1 MDIDPNK
8 LNVIINTEDQRFEA
22 RIGEEYVFIDYR
34 RHRDRLTLL
43 HTDVPSALEGHG
55 IGSAMVKAALEY
67 AKAEHLEVL
76 PICPFVNGYLRKNPE
91 YLPLVSKNYRV
102 GL

>member
-1 MDIDPNK
+1 MNIDPNK
-8 LNVIINTEDQRFEA
+8 LDVTINSENNRFEA
-22 RIGEEYVFIDYR
+22 LIGEEYVFIDYR
-34 RHRDRLTLL
+34 RRQKRLTLL
-43 HTDVPSALEGHG
+43 HTDVPPTLEGHG

-76 PICPFVNGYLRKNPE
+76 PICPFVKGYLRKHPE
-91 YLPLVSKNYRV
+91 YLPLVSKNYRT